1 MREEF
6 TRSGEKDREKVG
18 SRGIE
23 EEEEETV
30 NFFIEK
36 EKKVKF

>member
-6 TRSGEKDREKVG
+6 TCCGEKDREKVG

-23 EEEEETV
+23 EEEEGKKETV
-30 NFFIEK
+30 NFFVGK
-36 EKKVKF
+36 EKK